1 MAVALPETA
10 PEGRHETRLN
20 VLSLSLRR
28 LVMADQSATV
38 SAGMPCP
45 GGGVTPLLACDV
57 WEHAY
62 YIDYRQDR
70 ANWLTLWWDKL
81 ANWSFAENQ
90 YGAALSQG
98 VSWRYPA
105 PAPIPAQ

>member
-1 MAVALPETA
+1 
-10 PEGRHETRLN
+10 
-20 VLSLSLRR
+20 
-28 LVMADQSATV
+28 MADQSATV